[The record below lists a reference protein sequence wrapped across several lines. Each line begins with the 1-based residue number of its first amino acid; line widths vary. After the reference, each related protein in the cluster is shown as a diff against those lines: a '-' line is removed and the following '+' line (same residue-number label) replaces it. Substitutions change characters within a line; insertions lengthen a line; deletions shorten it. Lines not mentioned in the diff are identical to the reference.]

1 MAENKMTK
9 KDWFAEIKKIV
20 ESAEYEKKDDALDFI
35 NHEIELLE
43 RKSSKTKKTKTQQE
57 NEKIMARIE
66 SALAEYGKPVTISEI
81 QEKENLSEYSNQKM
95 SSLLTLMIKAGKV
108 ERTEEKKKAYFA
120 LK

>member
-20 ESAEYEKKDDALDFI
+20 ESAEYEKKDEALDFI

-66 SALAEYGKPVTISEI
+66 SALAEYDKPVTISEI